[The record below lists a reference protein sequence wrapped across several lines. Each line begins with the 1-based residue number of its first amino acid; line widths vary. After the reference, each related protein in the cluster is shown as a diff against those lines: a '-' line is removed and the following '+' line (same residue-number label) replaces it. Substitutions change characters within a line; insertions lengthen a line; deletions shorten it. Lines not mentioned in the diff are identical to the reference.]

1 VIRVSENAACKMS
14 VDNLSTVFGPT
25 VVGYSSAEPT
35 INDMMVQTK
44 LQQRVNFVV
53 FLFNVY
59 EAM

>member
-1 VIRVSENAACKMS
+1 MS

-53 FLFNVY
+53 FLLKVY